1 MCLGIPAQL
10 VAGDTGHPDL
20 AMIDMGGV
28 SRAINVGLLDDRPG
42 PGDWVLVHMG
52 FALQTMTAQEAR
64 DALDALGAEREAADR
79 EADALEAAMDAA
91 AQAAAEAM
99 AAEAMA
105 AEAMA
110 AEAMAG
116 EAVTGEAVTG
126 EAVTREAVTREAVTR
141 RTVAGGTAGGIS

>member
-20 AMIDMGGV
+20 AMVDMGGV

-91 AQAAAEAM
+91 AQAAE
-99 AAEAMA
+99 
-105 AEAMA
+105 
-110 AEAMAG
+110 
-116 EAVTGEAVTG
+116 EAVAGKAVAG
-126 EAVTREAVTREAVTR
+126 KAVAGKAVAGKAVAGKAVAGKA
-141 RTVAGGTAGGIS
+141 VAGGTVGGIS